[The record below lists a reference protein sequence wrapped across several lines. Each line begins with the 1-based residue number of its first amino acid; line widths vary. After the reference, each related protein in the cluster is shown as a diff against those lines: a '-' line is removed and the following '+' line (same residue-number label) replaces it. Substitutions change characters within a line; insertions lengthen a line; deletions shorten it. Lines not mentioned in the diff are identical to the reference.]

1 MAAFLTVQTEATAR
15 FKEKMSEFISWIFP
29 VTGVEQAR
37 ELIKKVSNQYHDA
50 RHVCH
55 AYVIGADRAV
65 YNSSDNGEPSG
76 TAGKPILGQINSYN
90 LTNVLIVV
98 VRYFGGVKLGKPG
111 LIAAYRQSAQMALQA
126 ARIIRYE
133 EMTLLEL
140 SFPYESANE
149 VMKIIKARGL
159 KPQKQVMDSLCSL
172 TLNIPLSLKAEL
184 EQTLGQV
191 AKVNS

>member
-1 MAAFLTVQTEATAR
+1 MATFLTVQTEATAR

-111 LIAAYRQSAQMALQA
+111 LIAAYRQSAQMAIQA
-126 ARIIRYE
+126 ARIIQYE

-184 EQTLGQV
+184 EQTFGQV